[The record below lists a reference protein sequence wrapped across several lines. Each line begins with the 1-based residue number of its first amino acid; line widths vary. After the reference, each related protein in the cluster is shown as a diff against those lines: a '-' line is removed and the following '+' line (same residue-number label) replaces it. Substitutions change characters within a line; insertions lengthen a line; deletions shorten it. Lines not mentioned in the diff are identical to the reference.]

1 MKKEINFFVSPHYSG
16 EVFED
21 KVSGMT
27 FKKTD
32 SITVYNVRIEE
43 DKMAG
48 LMEGFRKN
56 FLFPYDRETHKMV
69 NELRASVVKPE
80 VNAPV
85 VEDTPETIPLVEE
98 EPAVEAPVAKEA
110 PKKKQNNRKRQ
121 SKKVEE
127 TE

>member
-1 MKKEINFFVSPHYSG
+1 MKEIKFFVSPHFSE

-21 KVSGMT
+21 KVSGKV

-32 SITVYNVRIEE
+32 NITVYSLKIEE

-56 FLFPYDRETHKMV
+56 FLFPYDRQTQKLV
-69 NELRASVVKPE
+69 NELKAPAAKPE

-85 VEDTPETIPLVEE
+85 VEDTPEIIPLAE
-98 EPAVEAPVAKEA
+98 EAPVAKEA
-110 PKKKQNNRKRQ
+110 PKKKQSSRKRQ
-121 SKKVEE
+121 PKKAEE
-127 TE
+127 SATESE